1 MPNENCPV
9 CEGALVASS
18 AYSRY
23 DERGSIQFG
32 CPRCGEF
39 EIADELLMDTRLKEM
54 EEDDRMKL
62 SAWIRTERRSDV
74 VVTPENFSDICHGF
88 RNYKVSEKQL
98 LLLRHL
104 EGLTSHPGNR
114 VQIDLHADYPVIW
127 AHDYPELEF
136 HLKELSSRG
145 FVELH
150 GGPELAIDREWTQVV
165 SASITG
171 SGWASLED
179 HPALADVGNQVFV
192 AMWFDDLMKSAFDK
206 GIEPALQDAGYRA
219 YRVDLVQ
226 HNERIDAKIEHE
238 IQNSAFVVADV
249 TGQRQGVYYEAGFAL
264 GLGRQVIWS
273 VRESEIEEV
282 HFDTRQYNHIVWTDE
297 VQLRDDLYHRV
308 STLFGKSGQVRG
320 PRTR

>member
-23 DERGSIQFG
+23 GERGSTRFG

-54 EEDDRMKL
+54 EDDERMKL
-62 SAWIRTERRSDV
+62 SAWIRTERRSDF
-74 VVTPENFSDICHGF
+74 VVTPENISDICHGF

-114 VQIDLHADYPVIW
+114 VQINLYADYPVIW

-136 HLKELSSRG
+136 HLKELSGRG
-145 FVELH
+145 FIELH
-150 GGPELAIDREWTQVV
+150 GGPEHARDGRDLAQVV
-165 SASITG
+165 SASITS
-171 SGWASLED
+171 SGWAFLDD

-192 AMWFDDLMKSAFDK
+192 AMSFCDSMRLAFDK
-206 GIEPALQDAGYRA
+206 GIEPALKDAGFRA
-219 YRVDLVQ
+219 CRVDLVQ
-226 HNERIDAKIEHE
+226 HNGRIDAKIEHE

-249 TGQRQGVYYEAGFAL
+249 TGQRQGVYYEAGFARGL
-264 GLGRQVIWS
+264 GLEVIWS
-273 VRESEIEEV
+273 VREDDFKNI
-282 HFDTRQYNHIVWTDE
+282 HFNTRQYNHIVWTDE
-297 VQLRDDLYHRV
+297 MQLRDDLYHRV
-308 STLFGKSGQVRG
+308 STLFGKPGQVR
-320 PRTR
+320 